1 MIVFV
6 LILKHKQTSTGTS
19 TRIVSVVHTAY
30 AETTNSTTIVG
41 SIAVVVV
48 TVTVVVVGPLA
59 GITMARLLVSG
70 VVSTVTEVAVCEIIQ
85 LACVVVAAAV
95 MVLVG
100 VSGTAK
106 GAVVAIRACDE
117 IT

>member
-1 MIVFV
+1 M
-6 LILKHKQTSTGTS
+6 
-19 TRIVSVVHTAY
+19 VHTAY
-30 AETTNSTTIVG
+30 AETTNSTTVVVSMAILLVLV
-41 SIAVVVV
+41 AVVVAM
-48 TVTVVVVGPLA
+48 VTVVVVGPLA

-70 VVSTVTEVAVCEIIQ
+70 VVSTVTEVAVCEISQ

-106 GAVVAIRACDE
+106 GAVMAIRACDE